1 MGGRTGWEFGVLG
14 PLEVRYDG
22 CVLTLG
28 STRQRAALTA
38 LAAAAGR
45 TVPTAELIDAVWE
58 EDVPPSALN
67 SLQSHLSRLR
77 SRLVA
82 ASGAPVLGHGPA
94 GYRLLVTPERI
105 DARRFERAAAG
116 GREHLAA
123 GRPDR
128 ALELLCEAL
137 GLWRGAALGEFRD
150 HCSLRADSARLE
162 ELRLLTVESAAA
174 AELALRRPDDAAA
187 RLTALV
193 AEHPLRERALARLML
208 ALYRTGRQADALAL
222 YRRSRRRLVAEL
234 GVEPGAE
241 LAGTQRAIL
250 RHDPALR
257 PGPNREDRVPA
268 VHREV
273 ERRAATLVRGEGPD
287 AANVVGSAGPVCVA
301 AERGIV
307 AVAEESPR
315 QTPAD
320 APTPGSGQHP
330 EAGRPEADVV
340 GEGPLEQSADSPS
353 TLAAQGGAVHREGGI
368 RHQAEDAPLHRPGL
382 HQREQMQDAGLP
394 VGQGVLV
401 QVDPLAAE
409 RVLRQAVA
417 VAVAIAVADRPIAT
431 GRRPRVATGPRPGVP
446 ARPDLLQLGPGP
458 ADLQQ
463 ADPVEQFAP
472 GRRVVRGR
480 GPQGRSGRWGPHSG
494 RGDGS
499 PDSVSGVRWATGPAS
514 PRDPATRRP
523 CGQGS

>member
-1 MGGRTGWEFGVLG
+1 MGDRTGWQFGVLG

-38 LAAAAGR
+38 LVAAAGR
-45 TVPTAELIDAVWE
+45 TVPVAELIDAVWE
-58 EDVPPSALN
+58 EEAPPSALN

-82 ASGAPVLGHGPA
+82 VSGAPVLGYDPA

-105 DARRFERAAAG
+105 DVRRFERAAAA
-116 GREHLAA
+116 GREQLAG

-128 ALELLCEAL
+128 ALELLREAL

-174 AELALRRPDDAAA
+174 AELALRRPDDAAT

-241 LAGTQRAIL
+241 LAGTQQAIL

-257 PGPNREDRVPA
+257 PGPDREDRLPA
-268 VHREV
+268 VPREV
-273 ERRAATLVRGEGPD
+273 ERHAVALAPDEGPD
-287 AANVVGSAGPVCVA
+287 TVGEVGVA
-301 AERGIV
+301 ARPVAAGRGIAV
-307 AVAEESPR
+307 VAEESPR
-315 QTPAD
+315 RTPAD
-320 APTPGSGQHP
+320 APTAGSEQ
-330 EAGRPEADVV
+330 RPEVDRPAHAGPIAAGTRHRHVPDPWRRRSPHRGPAAVGAVHVLPPLFSAARPEVELV
-340 GEGPLEQSADSPS
+340 GEGLLSRS
-353 TLAAQGGAVHREGGI
+353 TDDPRAPAAPGGGVFPVLAAVVPRIPARAGTAALG
-368 RHQAEDAPLHRPGL
+368 
-382 HQREQMQDAGLP
+382 GLP
-394 VGQGVLV
+394 RSSRAPPPAPVRPRRPHPRRT
-401 QVDPLAAE
+401 VDGPCDPQRSPPRPA
-409 RVLRQAVA
+409 R
-417 VAVAIAVADRPIAT
+417 DRPRGHGEQWSS
-431 GRRPRVATGPRPGVP
+431 GRRIPLGSRPPRSALSGARDSRSRSGSPRPTPSAGCRTP
-446 ARPDLLQLGPGP
+446 
-458 ADLQQ
+458 
-463 ADPVEQFAP
+463 EC
-472 GRRVVRGR
+472 
-480 GPQGRSGRWGPHSG
+480 
-494 RGDGS
+494 
-499 PDSVSGVRWATGPAS
+499 
-514 PRDPATRRP
+514 PRHP
-523 CGQGS
+523 

>member
-14 PLEVRYDG
+14 PLEIRYDG

-45 TVPTAELIDAVWE
+45 TVPAAELIDAVWE
-58 EDVPPSALN
+58 EEVPPSALN

-77 SRLVA
+77 TRLVA
-82 ASGAPVLGHGPA
+82 VSGAPVLGYDPA

-105 DARRFERAAAG
+105 DARRFERAAAE
-116 GREHLAA
+116 GREQLAA

-128 ALELLCEAL
+128 ALELLREAL

-150 HCSLRADSARLE
+150 HCSFRADSARLE

-241 LAGTQRAIL
+241 LAGTQQAIL

-257 PGPNREDRVPA
+257 PGPDREDRRPA

-273 ERRAATLVRGEGPD
+273 ERRAVALLPDEGPGVVS
-287 AANVVGSAGPVCVA
+287 AVSSVGSVGAVGVEAHPVA
-301 AERGIV
+301 AGRGIAV
-307 AVAEESPR
+307 VAEESPR
-315 QTPAD
+315 RTPAD
-320 APTPGSGQHP
+320 APTAGSGQHP
-330 EAGRPEADVV
+330 EADRPAQAGPVVAGTRHRRVPDPWQHWGPAAVGAVHVLPPLFAASRPEVELV
-340 GEGPLEQSADSPS
+340 GEGLLKQSTDSPRAP
-353 TLAAQGGAVHREGGI
+353 AAPGGGVFPMLTTVVPRIPARADTAALG
-368 RHQAEDAPLHRPGL
+368 
-382 HQREQMQDAGLP
+382 GLP
-394 VGQGVLV
+394 RSCRA
-401 QVDPLAAE
+401 PPRA
-409 RVLRQAVA
+409 
-417 VAVAIAVADRPIAT
+417 PS
-431 GRRPRVATGPRPGVP
+431 GR
-446 ARPDLLQLGPGP
+446 
-458 ADLQQ
+458 ADL
-463 ADPVEQFAP
+463 
-472 GRRVVRGR
+472 
-480 GPQGRSGRWGPHSG
+480 
-494 RGDGS
+494 
-499 PDSVSGVRWATGPAS
+499 TPA
-514 PRDPATRRP
+514 
-523 CGQGS
+523 

>member
-22 CVLTLG
+22 GVLTLG

-128 ALELLCEAL
+128 ALELLREAL

-241 LAGTQRAIL
+241 LAATQRAIL

-257 PGPNREDRVPA
+257 PGPDREDRLPA
-268 VHREV
+268 VHRDV
-273 ERRAATLVRGEGPD
+273 ERRAVTLVPGEGPD
-287 AANVVGSAGPVCVA
+287 AAGSLDVEAHPVA

-320 APTPGSGQHP
+320 APTAGGAQHP
-330 EAGRPEADVV
+330 ETGRPAHAGPLVAGAQHRHVPPPLLVAARPEEDVV
-340 GEGPLEQSADSPS
+340 GKGPLEQSTGSPS
-353 TLAAQGGAVHREGGI
+353 AHAAQGGSVHRGSGI
-368 RHQAEDAPLHRPGL
+368 RHPAEDGPLHRPGL
-382 HQREQMQDAGLP
+382 HRLEQVRDTGL
-394 VGQGVLV
+394 
-401 QVDPLAAE
+401 
-409 RVLRQAVA
+409 
-417 VAVAIAVADRPIAT
+417 
-431 GRRPRVATGPRPGVP
+431 
-446 ARPDLLQLGPGP
+446 
-458 ADLQQ
+458 
-463 ADPVEQFAP
+463 PVEQFAP
-472 GRRVVRGR
+472 GRRVVQGR
-480 GPQGRSGRWGPHSG
+480 GPQGRSGRRGPHSG

-499 PDSVSGVRWATGPAS
+499 PDSVSGVRWAAGPSS
-514 PRDPATRRP
+514 PRDPATRRT